1 MNLLH
6 APAGLGASLRR
17 IMNASDPAKSTAN
30 AIKPPLGQGGDRFRD
45 FYVSSLG
52 WHCVVP

>member
-30 AIKPPLGQGGDRFRD
+30 AIKPHSVRVGTDRIAKPP
-45 FYVSSLG
+45 VLLL
-52 WHCVVP
+52 VAP